1 MIPVKT
7 IQLLIAEDRIEEA
20 LQRLLQCL
28 GHWCAQR
35 ERKLVLLA
43 RRLAVVKR
51 ELAFGT
57 MSWEEARNE
66 RAAGAYELLV
76 LVEGD

>member
-35 ERKLVLLA
+35 ERKLVWWA
-43 RRLAVVKR
+43 RLLAVV
-51 ELAFGT
+51 
-57 MSWEEARNE
+57 
-66 RAAGAYELLV
+66 
-76 LVEGD
+76 